1 MIYQILVYIIHKKTL
16 YLKYMLQ
23 HGMKNFN
30 YLTDGTLYQI
40 LKNISSLSLKKHET
54 VTDNSLIRICENKKE
69 S

>member
-1 MIYQILVYIIHKKTL
+1 
-16 YLKYMLQ
+16 MLQ

-40 LKNISSLSLKKHET
+40 LKNILSLSLKKHET

>member
-1 MIYQILVYIIHKKTL
+1 
-16 YLKYMLQ
+16 MLQ

-40 LKNISSLSLKKHET
+40 LKNISSLSLKKHEA